1 MPRDANGNHSLP
13 PGYLAVQGQTV
24 QPSNHNPPLEDIS
37 SSLTGSL
44 PRDGSAA
51 MTAPVKLPDGTSAA
65 PAVTFASEPTLGLYR
80 KSAGVVAVAGGKLQI
95 DAHFLGELIHYTGL
109 TAQPLTVF
117 PFGQTLS
124 RTTYADLWTFA
135 QAEITAGNLF
145 YNTGDGST
153 TFGIGDCRAFVF
165 AAKDNM
171 GGTAANRLTLA
182 VSGVD
187 GTKLGWASGSQSTVL
202 VTANLPPYTPSGT
215 ITNGAITSTPSQA
228 QVVTGVGGLA
238 FGAGSGGGLNSL
250 TVSSTQAPS
259 TFTGTPQGG
268 TSTAVNNVQPTMVV
282 NVLLYVGA

>member
-1 MPRDANGNHSLP
+1 MPRDANGNFSLVS
-13 PGYLAVQGQTV
+13 GYLAVQGQTV
-24 QPSNHNPPLEDIS
+24 QPSNHNPPLEDIAS
-37 SSLTGSL
+37 GLTASL

-65 PAVTFASEPTLGLYR
+65 PAMTFASEPTLGIYR
-80 KSAGVVAVAGGKLQI
+80 KSAGVVAVAGGQLI
-95 DAHFLGELIHYTGL
+95 GGRFIGELIHYTGL
-109 TAQPLTVF
+109 TAMPLTVL

-124 RTTYADLWTFA
+124 RATYAELWTFA
-135 QAEITAGNLF
+135 QAQITAGNLF

-165 AAKDNM
+165 AGKDDM
-171 GGTAANRLTLA
+171 GGTAAGRLTLA

-215 ITNGAITSTPSQA
+215 ITNGAITSTPSQSP
-228 QVVTGVGGLA
+228 VVTGVGGLA
-238 FGAGSGGGLNSL
+238 FGSGSGGGLNSL

-259 TFTGTPQGG
+259 TFTGTAQGG
-268 TSTAVNNVQPTMVV
+268 TSTAINNVQPTMVV
-282 NVLLYVGA
+282 DVLLYAGA